1 MHESKIS
8 AMAKGN
14 GVVLLQG
21 MELPRRA
28 WAARLLPVCSTTLL
42 PMVLVQNG
50 EQPVQ
55 PRVMS
60 LGFRCSNFLR

>member
-50 EQPVQ
+50 EQSVQ

-60 LGFRCSNFLR
+60 LGFRRSDFLR

>member
-21 MELPRRA
+21 MELPHRA

-50 EQPVQ
+50 EQSVQ

-60 LGFRCSNFLR
+60 LGFRRSDFLR